1 MDSAATVDT
10 APGSTSDTLGP
21 VTATKRAATSMA
33 GSTAAED
40 PLIGFTD
47 SEGSAQPPTMGKAPL
62 EKSPRATEE
71 AATEAPS
78 EARSDVDI
86 DLASDFEAE
95 PPMDPTQTI
104 PHPTSQPSDAFGKS

>member
-1 MDSAATVDT
+1 
-10 APGSTSDTLGP
+10 
-21 VTATKRAATSMA
+21 MA

-71 AATEAPS
+71 AATVVAGGKGELLLGGVLV
-78 EARSDVDI
+78 RSR
-86 DLASDFEAE
+86 
-95 PPMDPTQTI
+95 
-104 PHPTSQPSDAFGKS
+104 